1 MTTPAEPLKA
11 GARRALTAGFV
22 HQALLYRDAGEYLAG
37 TVPFVQ
43 DGLAAKEPVLVA
55 VPGANVE
62 LIEDALGASAARVRF
77 ADMTQAGRNPGRII
91 PWVLNAFLEEYA
103 GTRVRIIGEPIWAGR
118 SEVEYPA
125 CVQHEALINM
135 AFAAREATILCPYD
149 VVALDTAAVS
159 DAERTHPELLG
170 VGPARNSPRYQP
182 DAIVDE
188 YNRPLPPVPDG
199 AAALTFDGGGLAL
212 VREFLGRYGA
222 SAGLG
227 ERRVVDLQL
236 AVNELA
242 TNAVVHGAGRGTLEV
257 WLEPGQIAAQ
267 VRDAGRASQRLAGR
281 VPPAADRLGGRGLVL
296 VNYVSDLV
304 RVHTTPTGTTVRVY
318 LHA

>member
-1 MTTPAEPLKA
+1 M
-11 GARRALTAGFV
+11 TAGFV

-37 TVPFVQ
+37 TVPFVY

-62 LIEDALGASAARVRF
+62 LIEGSLGASADRVRF
-77 ADMTQAGRNPGRII
+77 ADMSEAGRNPGRII
-91 PWVLNAFLEEYA
+91 PWVLNTFLEEHA

-118 SEVEYPA
+118 SDVEYPA
-125 CVQHEALINM
+125 CVQHEALINV
-135 AFAAREATILCPYD
+135 AFADRDATILCPYD
-149 VVALDTAAVS
+149 VAALDTAAVS
-159 DAERTHPELLG
+159 DAERTHPELVG
-170 VGPARNSPRYQP
+170 VGPVRTSPRYRP
-182 DAIVDE
+182 DEVVAE
-188 YNRPLPPVPDG
+188 YNQPLPPVPDG
-199 AAALTFDGGGLAL
+199 AATLAFDGAGLSM

-227 ERRVVDLQL
+227 DRRVVDLQI

-242 TNAVVHGAGRGTLEV
+242 TNAVVHGAGSGTLAV
-257 WLEPGQIAAQ
+257 WVEPGQVAVE

-281 VPPAADRLGGRGLVL
+281 VPPAPDRLGGRGLVL

-304 RVHTTPTGTTVRVY
+304 RVHTGPAGTTVRIY
-318 LHA
+318 LHI